1 MIDSLNRLT
10 TLAYVKT
17 TMAVDSARKKVKEEV
32 ESFKNDER
40 GVDGIVVA
48 IILILVVVLLA
59 AIFWDSISALFKSI
73 WEKIFDSNPADFDS
87 GNATPENMP
96 E

>member
-17 TMAVDSARKKVKEEV
+17 TMAVDSAKKKVKEEV

-59 AIFWDSISALFKSI
+59 AVFWDSISALFKKI
-73 WEKIFDSNPADFDS
+73 WTQIFDTSTEYDQSKPVAD
-87 GNATPENMP
+87 NMP